1 MRSWR
6 RHRVPFIE
14 QGEHSECGLAA
25 AAMILA
31 AFGHPV
37 TMDELRRRYGA
48 PRGGLS
54 LANIVTVLSDSGIR
68 VRAVT
73 TPSAEALKTVMTP
86 CILHWDDNHFVVLDH
101 YAYGRFRIA
110 DPANGRHA
118 YTPGELA
125 AHCSGAVLIPQP
137 TNDGCATIPI
147 RPRSGTVS
155 ILTGFLRRN
164 MPAIGLSLLF
174 SLVVQGLTL
183 IVPAGTGYM
192 VDHGSLAAQSGF
204 PPLVATMLL
213 ASLLVYYAVG
223 ALNTMMLTR
232 VQVRFG
238 RYLSRRY
245 MTGVLDREFPFF
257 VNRSGGDLIY
267 RANLV
272 MVVEQIVTGSLPSTV
287 VSMVFLVVYLIMMIA
302 YSVPLTM
309 LTLTVCAAVLVVSV
323 IYSLHNRTLV
333 ERATVAQAD
342 VQRAFIETFSGIETV
357 KSLNLES
364 HCYDRWSARLGAQL
378 DYQTRQG
385 RLSALLSSLS
395 SALVFVLPLCVV
407 AFGMTF
413 VGRGTLALGAV
424 VGFMSLASA
433 FVTPFSGIVG
443 VISQIMAFATYMRK
457 ICEMI
462 PAGEGDK
469 IAIVGPTGSGKSTL
483 LKLLAGLI
491 EPVCGTVTI
500 NDGGCRIYDADS
512 RWKAG
517 RLAYVH
523 QESTVFNETLR
534 DNITL
539 HRPWL
544 TDDDIVRACEV
555 AGINEGMMDP
565 VVGLDAMVS
574 ERGMNL
580 SGGQRQKV
588 AIARAVVGRPD
599 FLLMDEPTSALDN
612 DTERHVMT
620 ALLDSDNA
628 CIVVA
633 HRLASIRDFDR
644 IHVMDHG
651 QIVESGTHDELLQA
665 GGLYSRLYRQE

>member
-1 MRSWR
+1 
-6 RHRVPFIE
+6 
-14 QGEHSECGLAA
+14 
-25 AAMILA
+25 
-31 AFGHPV
+31 
-37 TMDELRRRYGA
+37 
-48 PRGGLS
+48 
-54 LANIVTVLSDSGIR
+54 
-68 VRAVT
+68 
-73 TPSAEALKTVMTP
+73 
-86 CILHWDDNHFVVLDH
+86 
-101 YAYGRFRIA
+101 
-110 DPANGRHA
+110 
-118 YTPGELA
+118 
-125 AHCSGAVLIPQP
+125 
-137 TNDGCATIPI
+137 
-147 RPRSGTVS
+147 
-155 ILTGFLRRN
+155 
-164 MPAIGLSLLF
+164 
-174 SLVVQGLTL
+174 
-183 IVPAGTGYM
+183 
-192 VDHGSLAAQSGF
+192 
-204 PPLVATMLL
+204 
-213 ASLLVYYAVG
+213 
-223 ALNTMMLTR
+223 
-232 VQVRFG
+232 
-238 RYLSRRY
+238 
-245 MTGVLDREFPFF
+245 
-257 VNRSGGDLIY
+257 
-267 RANLV
+267 
-272 MVVEQIVTGSLPSTV
+272 
-287 VSMVFLVVYLIMMIA
+287 
-302 YSVPLTM
+302 
-309 LTLTVCAAVLVVSV
+309 
-323 IYSLHNRTLV
+323 
-333 ERATVAQAD
+333 
-342 VQRAFIETFSGIETV
+342 
-357 KSLNLES
+357 
-364 HCYDRWSARLGAQL
+364 
-378 DYQTRQG
+378 
-385 RLSALLSSLS
+385 
-395 SALVFVLPLCVV
+395 
-407 AFGMTF
+407 
-413 VGRGTLALGAV
+413 
-424 VGFMSLASA
+424 
-433 FVTPFSGIVG
+433 
-443 VISQIMAFATYMRK
+443 MAFATYMRK

-462 PAGEGDK
+462 PAGEGGGASLACDEPGGEPGDVGLGDGGLGDGGRSACGGPSGDESGDGILERLHATGVGYSYTVFDAPVLSDVDCDIRKGDK

>member
-1 MRSWR
+1 M
-6 RHRVPFIE
+6 
-14 QGEHSECGLAA
+14 
-25 AAMILA
+25 
-31 AFGHPV
+31 
-37 TMDELRRRYGA
+37 
-48 PRGGLS
+48 
-54 LANIVTVLSDSGIR
+54 LSDSGIR

-223 ALNTMMLTR
+223 ALNTVMLTR

-323 IYSLHNRTLV
+323 IYSLRNRTLV

-462 PAGEGDK
+462 PAGEGGGASLECDEPGGEPGD
-469 IAIVGPTGSGKSTL
+469 VGLG
-483 LKLLAGLI
+483 
-491 EPVCGTVTI
+491 
-500 NDGGCRIYDADS
+500 DGGRS
-512 RWKAG
+512 
-517 RLAYVH
+517 
-523 QESTVFNETLR
+523 
-534 DNITL
+534 
-539 HRPWL
+539 
-544 TDDDIVRACEV
+544 
-555 AGINEGMMDP
+555 
-565 VVGLDAMVS
+565 
-574 ERGMNL
+574 
-580 SGGQRQKV
+580 
-588 AIARAVVGRPD
+588 VVGRVVTNRVMAYSNGCMPPAWD
-599 FLLMDEPTSALDN
+599 TRTRRSTLPFSPMSIATSAKA
-612 DTERHVMT
+612 TRSPSS
-620 ALLDSDNA
+620 AP
-628 CIVVA
+628 
-633 HRLASIRDFDR
+633 LARAKAR
-644 IHVMDHG
+644 C
-651 QIVESGTHDELLQA
+651 
-665 GGLYSRLYRQE
+665 